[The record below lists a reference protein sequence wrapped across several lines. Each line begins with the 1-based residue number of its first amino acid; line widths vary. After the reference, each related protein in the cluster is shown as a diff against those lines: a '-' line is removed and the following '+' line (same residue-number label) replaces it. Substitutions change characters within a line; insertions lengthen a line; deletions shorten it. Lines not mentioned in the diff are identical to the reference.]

1 MVALSLQRRCNWL
14 GLAALVCGAIA
25 FAAWL
30 RPGWLSDT
38 QSGFFTGFAVGGA
51 IVWLAMRLMPR
62 WWRDVVEDDFNS
74 SAARAYRRE
83 MLPGMALYVVAV
95 FLSSYLIRRGIDPLA
110 LRACVAVLPGLGLSW
125 VTVAMVRYVRR
136 LDEFV
141 RRIELESIG
150 IAALIVGQLYLVCGL
165 LQLARVIAIP
175 ADVAMVWVFP
185 LLCLCYGVVKFFVRR
200 HYR

>member
-1 MVALSLQRRCNWL
+1 MNLQRRCNWL
-14 GLAALVCGAIA
+14 GLVALVCGAIA

-30 RPGWLSDT
+30 RPGWISESRAGLLS
-38 QSGFFTGFAVGGA
+38 GIAVAGGA
-51 IVWLAMRLMPR
+51 MWLVMRLMPR
-62 WWRDVVEDDFNS
+62 WWRDMVEDDFS
-74 SAARAYRRE
+74 SAAGRAYRRE

-95 FLSSYLIRRGIDPLA
+95 FASSWLIKHGIDSLP
-110 LRACVAVLPGLGLSW
+110 LRACVAALPGLGLSW

-136 LDEFV
+136 VDEFV

-150 IAALIVGQLYLVCGL
+150 IAALIVGQLYLVGGL
-165 LQLARVIAIP
+165 LQLAHVIAVR
-175 ADVAMVWVFP
+175 AEVAMIWVFP